1 MINRP
6 MKENFK
12 AISQALLEAGFKNSL
27 ENAEGKKLDFKITPY
42 SLNEKL
48 SFRFDS
54 LADFNEFLSLS
65 NSPAS
70 EARSAQIKNAFAE
83 LGLSADQ
90 FFYVNFF
97 EAGKEEDE

>member
-1 MINRP
+1 

-42 SLNEKL
+42 SLNTKL

-54 LADFNEFLSLS
+54 LQDFNEFLTLA
-65 NSPAS
+65 NSPSS
-70 EARSAQIKNAFAE
+70 ETRAAQIKNAFAE
-83 LGLSADQ
+83 LGLVPDQ

-97 EAGKEEDE
+97 EAGAEEDE